1 MRVLAYIFILSII
14 GIFGCNIERTGVA
27 EPTAEE
33 IQKIQPVGKQIT
45 QEILMS
51 LKSELQSAIAEGG
64 FEKAIAVCN
73 LKAMPLTKIVEDA
86 TGKNIRIKR
95 TTNLFRNPLNA
106 PDRFEKK
113 ALEHFEGLIAQNI
126 PLPETYIQKVTSGDS
141 TYFYFYKP
149 LKMETMC
156 LGCHGKPENI
166 DQEILSQ
173 LVKLYPEDKATGY
186 TEGDFRGLVSV
197 RIPE

>member
-1 MRVLAYIFILSII
+1 MRVITYFIFLSII
-14 GIFGCNIERTGVA
+14 GFAGCNMERTGVT

-33 IQKIQPVGKQIT
+33 IQKIQPIGKQIT
-45 QEILMS
+45 QELLMS
-51 LKSELQSAIAEGG
+51 LKSELQTAIAEGG

-73 LKAMPLTKIVEDA
+73 LKAMPLTKIVQES
-86 TGKNIRIKR
+86 GSKNIRIKR

-113 ALEHFEGLIAQNI
+113 ALAHFEGLIAQNNPI
-126 PLPETYIQKVTSGDS
+126 PESYIQKVTSGDS

-149 LKMETMC
+149 LKIETMC

-166 DQEILSQ
+166 EQGILSQ
-173 LVKLYPEDKATGY
+173 ILKLYPADKATGY
-186 TEGDFRGLVSV
+186 AEGDFRGLVSV